1 MLAIVITDSTGHT
14 HYHPLSLEN
23 GRSYAIGRSE
33 TCDFSLPAESTLSD
47 VHCFLTISEGYVYLQ
62 DNNST
67 NGIQTAAGAISAEYM
82 NYEKEYI
89 LGGCRLMLIYTEDA
103 TAQVAP
109 ATPVRKVAKLKPK
122 AVTATAAAPAEP
134 IPAAEPAPAVPVRKV
149 AKLKPKNV
157 TPAPTPAPTYTA
169 PEAAYY
175 QEPAP
180 APVEAYAYPAA
191 QEPVYSEP
199 ADVEAPAP
207 QEPVYSEPAAVE
219 APAPLEPVYSE
230 PPAVEAPA
238 PQESVYSEPAAV
250 EAPAAQTAEPEKSE
264 TKTTSAPQKAKP
276 GKSSSVTTKKKAVS
290 KKGKYRKVGHV
301 HKSPGYLP
309 EPPRSGAIAN
319 LPTAFGLKLRLA
331 SSQPELKIGSELRFA
346 LTAERDCYIY
356 LVEYDCEGNVGLLVP
371 GMAGIDNKLFA
382 NTESIFPGLAN
393 TDYSLMVEPPSG
405 QETLIAVACTDPGN
419 FEKVWKE
426 IIEKSTDPLSPG
438 QAEQQAISSCKTAD
452 KPWSSA
458 FIYFVTVD

>member
-169 PEAAYY
+169 PEAANY

-199 ADVEAPAP
+199 TAVEAPAP
-207 QEPVYSEPAAVE
+207 QEP
-219 APAPLEPVYSE
+219 
-230 PPAVEAPA
+230 
-238 PQESVYSEPAAV
+238 VYSEPAAV

-290 KKGKYRKVGHV
+290 KKGKCRKVGHV

-356 LVEYDCEGNVGLLVP
+356 LVEYDCEGNAGLLVP

-393 TDYSLMVEPPSG
+393 KDYSLMVEPPSG